1 MKKIDKLSEKEI
13 RKQILQQKL
22 AWQASKN
29 KWKNYD
35 KNSMQIQEIYEKI
48 PCLDNIYPIYLQ
60 AWKTMTPTEKIALS
74 IKGEQRYQEIVKK
87 MDLQKNKPYYVK
99 GIVGWA
105 LVVFTDVQAAVK
117 QLWENEPGFLL
128 VDMEAQK
135 IKDVD
140 IDSGDEY
147 HISIYIWNFGQIDEK
162 KDL

>member
-1 MKKIDKLSEKEI
+1 MKNEDMFSEKEH

-22 AWQASKN
+22 AWQATKN
-29 KWKNYD
+29 QWNSYD

-48 PCLDNIYPIYLQ
+48 PYLDNLYLMYIQ
-60 AWKTMTPTEKIALS
+60 AWKTMTPTEKITLS
-74 IKGEQRYQEIVKK
+74 LEGEQRYQEIVKK
-87 MDLQKNKPYYVK
+87 MDLEQNKPYYVK

-105 LVVFTDVQAAVK
+105 LVVFTDIQVAVK
-117 QLWENEPGFLL
+117 QLWEQGQGFLL
-128 VDMEAQK
+128 VDTEQQK

-147 HISIYIWNFGQIDEK
+147 HISIYIWDFGQIDEK